1 MCRAV
6 LRHCRSDT
14 RGVPTVLNNTQAT
27 VYALNDYTGWANTN
41 GFCLSWPP
49 VRAPRPFA
57 PSLT

>member
-1 MCRAV
+1 M